1 MTGRTHRAIKA
12 RRLLRQVFSSVL
24 LVTLAIGPSGL
35 WHGVNAARGSLGPI
49 PQETQGPGDHPEDAR
64 SAPSGL
70 SLGVPFDA
78 PLPGGA
84 ILNEGF
90 ESSVVPP
97 TGWTR
102 VASDVS
108 YSWKL
113 MTVGTPHGGTYAA
126 DVEYDPAPAA
136 QNEWLLSPEINACT
150 GTLSFWSEGSVY
162 WCRDDYDNCDLNAWI
177 VIGDPGGG
185 DDIYITEADPTW
197 PGSWTWAQSS
207 VDISSLLPGGPTRIG
222 FQYVGNDGAQ
232 VVLDDILLSG
242 TYCNQLYL
250 PLVMRNYD
258 GTAVVLGTPTLLAPS
273 DGATMAKY
281 LFDWTDVANAT
292 GYRFQLSP
300 STSFSPLTVDT
311 AVGSSQYDFTSSL
324 SGTYYWRVYATAGA
338 SSGPYSAYRSL
349 TLASYN
355 ADDDGDSLRNGWELH
370 GYDYGS
376 NGTIDV
382 DLPAMGANYRHKDLF
397 VEMDY
402 MYRAD
407 AANGIAPNAN
417 VMNTIV
423 AAFDA
428 FPMSNPDGV
437 PGVDIHLE
445 LDDLV
450 PYDYTLDPYAS
461 EFAALK
467 STWFPA
473 SRQATHHYMIWANR
487 YGATTSSG
495 VSMGIPASD
504 FLVTLGG
511 WNGGNGGTDEEKIGT
526 FIHELGH
533 NLNLTHGGGST
544 DHVNYKP
551 NYISIMNYFFQTS
564 GLYRGGTWYNWEY
577 QPFALPALNEAS
589 LSEPAGLGSAAP
601 AGYGTAYYCAGG
613 GGPYLVADATG
624 PIDWNCDYDASD
636 TGVYGDVNYD
646 GLVNTLAATTNNYNQ
661 ILFTGGGVIG
671 SGLAPDALRELARRL
686 SLTFEPVTDE
696 LTWEMQQKID
706 QMMHRSPPVVET
718 PLADNR

>member
-1 MTGRTHRAIKA
+1 MTGRTNPAVKT
-12 RRLLRQVFSSVL
+12 RRLPWRVCSAVL
-24 LVTLAIGPSGL
+24 LVALAVGPSGL
-35 WHGVNAARGSLGPI
+35 WYGVNAAQGFVGPI
-49 PQETQGPGDHPEDAR
+49 PQETQAPGDYPEDAR
-64 SAPSGL
+64 TAPPGVGSTISA
-70 SLGVPFDA
+70 DT

-90 ESSVVPP
+90 ESGVVPP

-102 VASDVS
+102 VASDAS

-113 MTVGTPHGGTYAA
+113 MTSGFPHGGTYAA

-162 WCRDDYDNCDLNAWI
+162 WCRDTLNNCDLNTWI
-177 VIGDPGGG
+177 VVGDPGGG
-185 DDIYITEADPTW
+185 DDIFITEADPAW

-207 VDISSLLPGGPTRIG
+207 VDISSLLPGGPVRIG
-222 FQYVGNDGAQ
+222 FQYIGNDGAQ
-232 VVLDDILLSG
+232 IVLDDILLSG
-242 TYCNQLYL
+242 TYCPHLYL

-258 GTAVVLGTPTLLAPS
+258 GTTVVLGTPTLLAPS
-273 DGATMAKY
+273 DGATLAKY
-281 LFDWTDVANAT
+281 LFDWTDVPSAT

-311 AVGSSQYDFTSSL
+311 AVGTSQYDFTSSL

-355 ADDDGDSLRNGWELH
+355 ADDDGDALRNGWELH

-402 MYRAD
+402 MYRAS
-407 AANGIAPNAN
+407 AANGLAPNAT

-450 PYDYTLDPYAS
+450 TYDADLNPYLT
-461 EFAALK
+461 EFNALK
-467 STWFPA
+467 AANFPA
-473 SRQATHHYMIWANR
+473 SRQATHHYMIWANQ
-487 YGATTSSG
+487 YNGGLSSG

-511 WNGGNGGTDEEKIGT
+511 WNSGNGGTDEQKIGT

-533 NLNLTHGGGST
+533 NLNLTHGGS

-551 NYISIMNYFFQTS
+551 NYISIMNYTWQTLGVRHNS
-564 GLYRGGTWYNWEY
+564 SWYNWEY

-589 LSEPAGLGSAAP
+589 LNEPAGLGSGAP
-601 AGYGTAYYCAGG
+601 AGYGTVQVCSGSQ
-613 GGPYLVADATG
+613 YLVADATG
-624 PIDWNCDYDASD
+624 PIDWNCDGDASD
-636 TGVYGDVNYD
+636 TGVSHDEN
-646 GLVNTLAATTNNYNQ
+646 LSNTVEALAATSNNYNQ
-661 ILFTGGGVIG
+661 ILFNGGTIG
-671 SGLAPDALRELARRL
+671 SGLAPDALREFAQRL
-686 SLTFEPVTDE
+686 SETLVPVTDE

-706 QMMHRSPPVVET
+706 QILHGMPAAAPT
-718 PLADNR
+718 PLSDNR